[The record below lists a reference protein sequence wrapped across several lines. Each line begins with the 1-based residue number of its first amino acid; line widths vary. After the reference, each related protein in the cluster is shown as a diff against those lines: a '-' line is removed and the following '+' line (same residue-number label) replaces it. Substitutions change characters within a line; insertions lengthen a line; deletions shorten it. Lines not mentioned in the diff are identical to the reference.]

1 MFGNKINI
9 QDNLLRVVN
18 KRNGLNG
25 FEASIYL
32 LEEYLHNF
40 GIVDLD
46 NPLTSPLA
54 LVELHDK
61 EGLFELDLE
70 SKRMD
75 DYLVYRVWDSF
86 HVNFNEFIAQPRYR
100 LERMLSKLRPALKAR
115 LEALAKEEREDK
127 QRWKVQMTKTGTT

>member
-1 MFGNKINI
+1 MFASKIDI
-9 QDNLLRVVN
+9 QANLLRVVN

-40 GIVDLD
+40 GIVNLD
-46 NPLTSPLA
+46 DPLTSPLA

-75 DYLVYRVWDSF
+75 DYLMYRVWDSF

-100 LERMLSKLRPALKAR
+100 LERMLTKLRPALKAR
-115 LEALAKEEREDK
+115 LDALAKEEQEDK
-127 QRWKVQMTKTGTT
+127 KR

>member
-1 MFGNKINI
+1 MFANKINI

-75 DYLVYRVWDSF
+75 DYLMYRVWDSF
-86 HVNFNEFIAQPRYR
+86 HVSFNEFIAQPRYR

-127 QRWKVQMTKTGTT
+127 QK